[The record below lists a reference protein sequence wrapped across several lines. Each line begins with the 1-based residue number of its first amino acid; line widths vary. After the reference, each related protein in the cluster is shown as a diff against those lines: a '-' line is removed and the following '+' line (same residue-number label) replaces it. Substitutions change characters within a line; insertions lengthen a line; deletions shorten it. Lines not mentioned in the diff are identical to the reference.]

1 MGSGRARTWWVVAL
15 VRAVL
20 LIGGGVLG
28 FRITVGMLRD
38 KVVKA
43 LGPGSDIPA
52 LRLGWSTVEVE
63 RLWIK
68 AGPGWSATDALR
80 AEREAVRE
88 LLGGRRKP

>member
-15 VRAVL
+15 VTAVL
-20 LIGGGVLG
+20 LSGSGVLG
-28 FRITVGMLRD
+28 FRIMVGMLRD

-43 LGPGSDIPA
+43 LGPGSDIAA

-63 RLWIK
+63 GLRIR
-68 AGPGWSATDALR
+68 AGRGWPATDALR
-80 AEREAVRE
+80 AERVAVRE

>member
-1 MGSGRARTWWVVAL
+1 MVA
-15 VRAVL
+15 AVL

-43 LGPGSDIPA
+43 LGPGSDIAA

-63 RLWIK
+63 GLRIK
-68 AGPGWSATDALR
+68 AGPGWPATDALR
-80 AEREAVRE
+80 AERVAVRE